1 MSQLPPR
8 SHYTWRTWFT
18 FLVPSLIGVFLFM
31 TPITTSAEM
40 KVALSETFSSIFF
53 KEIVIDISVGMTIP
67 IAVMAKIV
75 QGVMAESIQTFI
87 TVIICITGVVSIVTK
102 AFKPAAISQSP
113 LLKHLFDVSWAWLV
127 VRLFGMAF
135 VLMTY
140 LGMGSEMITSTST
153 GALVLNELL
162 PVLFSVFILAGLLLP
177 LLINFGLLELAGTLM
192 TKVMRPIFGVPGR
205 SAVDCTASWLGDGS
219 VGILMT
225 ARQYEQKHYT
235 QREAAIIG
243 TTFSAVSITFSLV
256 VLGQVKLEYLFAPF
270 YATVCLAGIVAAII
284 VPRLPPLRFKKDLL
298 IDGTEPDRDAETIP
312 GHKTLFGHSLDVA
325 LAKAD
330 NSTGVKGTIK
340 EGVHN
345 ALDMVF
351 GVLPVVMAV
360 GTFALI
366 IAEHTPIF
374 QYLGMPF
381 VPFLELLQVPEAAAA
396 SQTIMVG
403 FADMFIPSILAT
415 TIESDVTRFIIA
427 AMSVTQLIYMS
438 EVGALLLGSKIP
450 VNILELFIIFIL
462 RTLITLPVIALMA
475 HWLVG

>member
-8 SHYTWRTWFT
+8 GHYTWRTWFT

-31 TPITTSAEM
+31 TPIPTA
-40 KVALSETFSSIFF
+40 
-53 KEIVIDISVGMTIP
+53 DGMTIP
-67 IAVMAKIV
+67 IALMAKGV
-75 QGVMAESIQTFI
+75 QALMSGSAQAII
-87 TVIICITGVVSIVTK
+87 TLIICITGVMSVIAKV
-102 AFKPAAISQSP
+102 FKPAAICQSP
-113 LLKHLFDVSWAWLV
+113 LLKHLFDVSVVWLV

-135 VLMTY
+135 VLMTH
-140 LGMGSEMITSTST
+140 LGLGSEAITSANT
-153 GALVLNELL
+153 GALVLNDLL

-177 LLINFGLLELAGTLM
+177 LLINFGLLELAGTML
-192 TKVMRPIFGVPGR
+192 TKVMRPVFGVPGR

-225 ARQYEQKHYT
+225 ARQYDQKHYT

-256 VLGQVKLEYLFAPF
+256 VLGQVKLEHLFAPF
-270 YATVCLAGIVAAII
+270 YATVCLAGVVAAII
-284 VPRLPPLRFKKDLL
+284 VPRLPPLCFKKDLL
-298 IDGTEPDRDAETIP
+298 IDGSEPNRDAETIP
-312 GHKTLFGHSLDVA
+312 TGKSLVGHSLDVA
-325 LAKAD
+325 LAKAN
-330 NSTGVKGTIK
+330 NSSGFKGTLK

-366 IAEHTPIF
+366 IAEYTPVF

-381 VPFLELLQVPEAAAA
+381 VPFLEWLHVPEAQAAA
-396 SQTIMVG
+396 QTIMVG
-403 FADMFIPSILAT
+403 FADMFIPSILAAG

-450 VNILELFIIFIL
+450 VNIVELFVIFIL